1 MASASAPVDQRNQG
15 NSQKSHFQQ
24 TVCLVDWWL
33 VKAENGAQ
41 RRGLAVAGFSSREK
55 QAVRVFSSSP
65 ILTRYDVF
73 TLETTDGICVI
84 LNGLINKDCT
94 VGNGF
99 PSHVC
104 DYFSFGFPPYW
115 KEYYDKFLV
124 EDGQM
129 PADSHEKDFGSQGR
143 NKTKD
148 IHENKNAETKIK
160 FAHVT
165 KKTPDAKKKRVPSAS
180 PESMSINRSRSGRLL
195 MPTLEFWRNQRAVY
209 DADRTVTGIEE
220 GINEQPRIILIESGS
235 APKKKRR
242 NQQST

>member
-180 PESMSINRSRSGRLL
+180 PESMSINRSRSGMFNFHFLSHVYLQCELGPGTIFRL
-195 MPTLEFWRNQRAVY
+195 FS
-209 DADRTVTGIEE
+209 IF
-220 GINEQPRIILIESGS
+220 
-235 APKKKRR
+235 
-242 NQQST
+242 